1 MVVGDD
7 FLLCDVR
14 RECERVI
21 FSVENVEVID
31 IVDIYLFLRLIIRS
45 YDYYNIWMLERIIV
59 FFIGDYLFYNV
70 KSWKMNLWI
79 IFSKKYYLLEWKY
92 VK

>member
-21 FSVENVEVID
+21 FSVENVRVID
-31 IVDIYLFLRLIIRS
+31 VVDIYLFLKVN
-45 YDYYNIWMLERIIV
+45 Y
-59 FFIGDYLFYNV
+59 
-70 KSWKMNLWI
+70 
-79 IFSKKYYLLEWKY
+79 
-92 VK
+92 